1 MDTINFYLNSLPIE
15 IKLGIM
21 FLGIIYLLIVY
32 KTSNND

>member
-1 MDTINFYLNSLPIE
+1 MDTINLYLTNLPIE

-21 FLGIIYLLIVY
+21 FLGIISLLIVY

>member
-1 MDTINFYLNSLPIE
+1 MDTINLYLISLPIE

-21 FLGIIYLLIVY
+21 FLGIIYLLILY

>member
-15 IKLGIM
+15 IKLGMM
-21 FLGIIYLLIVY
+21 FLGTIYLLIVY